1 MIKDMK
7 RIIILIAAGCMAF
20 SARSQT
26 ITFHSPEFEIG
37 VKKHLELGLDD
48 QVIQSQTDTITMLDL
63 SNLGITD
70 VRDLCYLPNVR
81 SLNLSTNGISDISP
95 LLALDSLQRVD
106 LSWNKLESIDLLAFA
121 SSGEL
126 LAYIGYNYIQD
137 FGFLMSPSACH
148 LNLIGM
154 GGQLVKDAPYFD
166 VCNLCADMDADGVP
180 VLNYRGY
187 TNMED
192 AAFVDC
198 GTVHEAAVMDGDT
211 YTVTLSGITET
222 TKAYLGNGAAG
233 DSTYVVP
240 PANLEVEPGESL
252 TFATGLPEGYSL
264 RGFSPAQ
271 QGTME
276 IEGTNLVYTPAEG
289 FESEEYM
296 FAYYEGMQLRGFS
309 KVTLRPEVFVLGDAN
324 GDGHVRVG
332 DVSAILNY
340 LVGLVPAN
348 FKAKRADANG
358 DGKIRVGDASAVLTM
373 IVNQ

>member
-1 MIKDMK
+1 MRYYIKFCFVCCMSVAVQAHGQEFTFLSAAVEEGVREHLD
-7 RIIILIAAGCMAF
+7 IAEDE
-20 SARSQT
+20 Q
-26 ITFHSPEFEIG
+26 IG
-37 VKKHLELGLDD
+37 FLQL
-48 QVIQSQTDTITMLDL
+48 DTITTLDL
-63 SNLGITD
+63 SSRGITD
-70 VRDLCYLPNVR
+70 IRDIILM
-81 SLNLSTNGISDISP
+81 SNLRTLDLHGNMVEDLHP
-95 LLALDSLQRVD
+95 LTVLDSLEWVD
-106 LSWNKLESIDLLAFA
+106 LSYNSLKGINDLFYSSAKKLTVNVSF
-121 SSGEL
+121 
-126 LAYIGYNYIQD
+126 NYISD
-137 FGFLMSPSACH
+137 FSLFGSISSCNFIFEGAGLQ
-148 LNLIGM
+148 LIEN
-154 GGQLVKDAPYFD
+154 APIFD
-166 VCNLCADMDADGVP
+166 VYQLCADMDADGVP

-198 GTVHEAAVMDGDT
+198 GMVHETAVMDGDT

-222 TKAYLGNGAAG
+222 TKACIGNGAAG
-233 DSTYVVP
+233 DTTYVVP

-276 IEGTNLVYTPAEG
+276 IDGTNLVYTPAEG

-358 DGKIRVGDASAVLTM
+358 DGKIRIGDASSVLTM

>member
-1 MIKDMK
+1 MK
-7 RIIILIAAGCMAF
+7 KNSLIVLFAVLFMSTQA
-20 SARSQT
+20 QK
-26 ITFHSPEFEIG
+26 ITFLSEGFERG
-37 VKKHLELGLDD
+37 VRTYLQLDSGEEIT
-48 QVIQSQTDTITMLDL
+48 QAHVDTITAIDLSGLGIEDISDVGYFPNVRWLDL
-63 SNLGITD
+63 SENEIED
-70 VRDLCYLPNVR
+70 V
-81 SLNLSTNGISDISP
+81 SP
-95 LLALDSLQRVD
+95 LSSLDSLHYVNLKRN
-106 LSWNKLESIDLLAFA
+106 SLESINALIFA
-121 SSGEL
+121 CSDSIHVNVAE
-126 LAYIGYNYIQD
+126 NYITD
-137 FGFLMSPSACH
+137 FTYLFSVHSCSL
-148 LNLIGM
+148 LLEGM
-154 GGQLVKDAPYFD
+154 GVQSVKNAPIFD
-166 VCNLCADMDADGVP
+166 VYQLCADMDADGVP

-192 AAFVDC
+192 AAFVEC

-222 TKAYLGNGAAG
+222 TKAYLGNGTTG

-276 IEGTNLVYTPAEG
+276 IDRTNLVYTPAEG

-309 KVTLRPEVFVLGDAN
+309 KVTVRPEVFVLGDAN

-358 DGKIRVGDASAVLTM
+358 DGKIRIGDASSVLTM

>member
-1 MIKDMK
+1 MK
-7 RIIILIAAGCMAF
+7 RIIILIATACLAF

-26 ITFHSPEFEIG
+26 VSFYSPEFEIG
-37 VKKHLELGLDD
+37 VKAHLGLGLDD
-48 QVIQSQTDTITMLDL
+48 PVIQSRTDTITMLNL

-70 VRDLCYLPNVR
+70 IRDLCYLPNVR
-81 SLNLSTNGISDISP
+81 NLNLSTNGISDISP

-106 LSWNKLESIDLLAFA
+106 LSWNKLENIDLLAFA

-126 LAYIGYNYIQD
+126 QVYVGYNYIQD
-137 FGFLMSPSACH
+137 FGFLMSPSVCH
-148 LNLIGM
+148 LTIIGM
-154 GGQLVKDAPYFD
+154 GGQLEKNAPYFD
-166 VCNLCADMDADGVP
+166 VCNLCADVNSDGVP
-180 VLNYRGY
+180 IMNYRGY

-198 GTVHEAAVMDGDT
+198 GTVHETAVMDGDT

-233 DSTYVVP
+233 DTTYVVP
-240 PANLEVEPGESL
+240 PANLEIEPGESL

-264 RGFSPAQ
+264 RGVSPAQ

-276 IEGTNLVYTPAEG
+276 IDGTNLVYTPAEG

-358 DGKIRVGDASAVLTM
+358 DGKIRIGDASSVLTM

>member
-1 MIKDMK
+1 MKDCNK
-7 RIIILIAAGCMAF
+7 IAFACWLSFATILVRGQELNFKSPVFENAVRQHLNLEAEDVIGF
-20 SARSQT
+20 SQLDT
-26 ITFHSPEFEIG
+26 ITF
-37 VKKHLELGLDD
+37 
-48 QVIQSQTDTITMLDL
+48 LDL
-63 SNLGITD
+63 SRRGLTD
-70 VRDLCYLPNVR
+70 IQDILLLPNLR
-81 SLNLSTNGISDISP
+81 FLDLSDN
-95 LLALDSLQRVD
+95 ALDDLHPITLLDPLEYVD
-106 LSWNKLESIDLLAFA
+106 LSYNNLKSVNGLFGSRA
-121 SSGEL
+121 SNL
-126 LAYIGYNYIQD
+126 TVNVAYNCITD
-137 FGFLMSPSACH
+137 FSFFSSVSSCDYT
-148 LNLIGM
+148 LNGTSLQLIE
-154 GGQLVKDAPYFD
+154 DAPYFD
-166 VCNLCADMDADGVP
+166 VCNLCADVDAEGVP

-222 TKAYLGNGAAG
+222 TKAYLGNGTAG
-233 DSTYVVP
+233 DTTYVVP
-240 PANLEVEPGESL
+240 PANLEVESGESL

-276 IEGTNLVYTPAEG
+276 IDGTNLVYTPAEG

-324 GDGHVRVG
+324 GDGQVRVG